1 MADESSSVN
10 TPMKIAIK
18 AVLNVLLVFLMDRYL
33 PQYLTV
39 FGGWAAFVVIGSLIT
54 LLNFVLRPILD
65 ILTLPL
71 KLFATIFAVILVNG
85 VFLWMVY
92 QITLRMDPSLI
103 SMTITGGLTGWIV
116 LSVVLGTGNWLVR
129 HLVK

>member
-1 MADESSSVN
+1 MAEQSSAS
-10 TPMKIAIK
+10 TPMRIALK
-18 AVLNVLLVFLMDRYL
+18 AALNVLLVYLMDRYL

-39 FGGWAAFVVIGSLIT
+39 FGGWAAFVVVGSLIT

-71 KLFATIFAVILVNG
+71 KLFATIFALILVNG
-85 VFLWMVY
+85 VFLWLTY

-103 SMTITGGLTGWIV
+103 AMTITGGLTGWVV
-116 LSVVLGTGNWLVR
+116 LSVVLGTGNWVVR
-129 HLVK
+129 HVVK

>member
-1 MADESSSVN
+1 MAEQSSAS
-10 TPMKIAIK
+10 TPMRIALK
-18 AVLNVLLVFLMDRYL
+18 AALNVLLVFLMDRYL

-39 FGGWAAFVVIGSLIT
+39 FGGWAAFVVVGSLIT

-71 KLFATIFAVILVNG
+71 KLFATIFALILVNG
-85 VFLWMVY
+85 VFLWLTY

-103 SMTITGGLTGWIV
+103 AMTITGGLTGWIV
-116 LSVVLGTGNWLVR
+116 LSVVLGTGNWVVR
-129 HLVK
+129 HVVK

>member
-1 MADESSSVN
+1 MAEQSSAS
-10 TPMKIAIK
+10 TPMRIALK
-18 AVLNVLLVFLMDRYL
+18 AALNVLLVYLMDRYL

-39 FGGWAAFVVIGSLIT
+39 FGGWAAFVVVGSLIT

-71 KLFATIFAVILVNG
+71 KLFATIFALILVNG
-85 VFLWMVY
+85 VFLWLTY

-103 SMTITGGLTGWIV
+103 AMTITGGLTGWIV
-116 LSVVLGTGNWLVR
+116 LSVVLGTGNWVVR
-129 HLVK
+129 HVVK